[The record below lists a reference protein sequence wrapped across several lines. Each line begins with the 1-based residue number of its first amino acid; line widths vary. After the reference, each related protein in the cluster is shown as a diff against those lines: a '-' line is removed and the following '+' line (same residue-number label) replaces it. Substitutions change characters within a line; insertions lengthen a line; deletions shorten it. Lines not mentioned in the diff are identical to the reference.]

1 MFKPIIRKSSQVL
14 GRSSWRGFATGTEIQ
29 PKQRSWLKTAL
40 VVSLV
45 GGGGYWAYQSR
56 RESKRWA
63 SVEDETNF
71 ASKKKRLV
79 VLGSGWAAVS
89 MLRNIDTDLWD
100 VVCISPRNYFLMT
113 PLLPSVAVGTVET
126 RTVCEPLRELVG
138 PNVHYLQAECTN
150 IDYQNK
156 MITCTSPSTQDRE
169 SPDKKSLLNS
179 SGEKENSDSVS
190 QIILRQDSD
199 PYSGSSS
206 RTVVD
211 STRTRPSFELTYDVL
226 VIAVGAENN
235 TFNTPGVEKHAH
247 FLKEIPDARR
257 IRAAVADAFESAVT
271 PGQTETERARLL
283 HFIVVGGGPA
293 GVEFA
298 AELSDMIQDDLK
310 KYFPRLCKE
319 HARVTVIEA
328 LDHILSTY
336 DLKISEMT
344 EQHFQRENIYMMAR
358 TFVTAVGH
366 QSITVK
372 KRDSPAPEEI
382 PCAMVVWL
390 TGIKPRPLILNFI
403 ESIGSNFQ
411 NNRRALVTD
420 PFMKVKGVEDVFAM
434 GDCATIEQ
442 PRLLRDLQV
451 LFHKADTDQS
461 GGLDLEE
468 FSRFIK
474 ANVSEYPQLEVF
486 VQDAEQVFITS
497 TGGKDSVMT
506 EQQFHDFLQRADTKV
521 RALPATAQVANQQGQ
536 YLATL
541 VNQLGKPNTPDWKRL
556 EPFRYQH
563 LGSLAYIGGEAA
575 VADFTGTTALFLK
588 LFELTP
594 MGGRGTFWLWRSYY
608 LTEMFTIRTRIMLA
622 FDWMRTHLFGR
633 DISRV

>member
-14 GRSSWRGFATGTEIQ
+14 VRRGIATESQ
-29 PKQRSWLKTAL
+29 PVKQRSLWKTAL
-40 VVSLV
+40 VVTLV
-45 GGGGYWAYQSR
+45 ASGGYWAYQTR
-56 RESKRWA
+56 KQSKKWA
-63 SVEDETNF
+63 SVADETDF
-71 ASKKKRLV
+71 APKKKRVV

-89 MLRNIDTDLWD
+89 MLRNIDADLWD
-100 VVCISPRNYFLMT
+100 IVCISPRNYFLMT

-138 PNVHYLQAECTN
+138 PNVHYVQAECTN
-150 IDYQNK
+150 IDYKNK
-156 MITCTSPSTQDRE
+156 MITCTSPSSQDRE
-169 SPDKKSLLNS
+169 STNKLPQKDSNS
-179 SGEKENSDSVS
+179 TSSDSVS

-206 RTVVD
+206 RTVMD
-211 STRTRPSFELTYDVL
+211 STRTRPSFEISYDTL

-257 IRAAVADAFESAVT
+257 IRAAVTDAFESAVT
-271 PGQTETERARLL
+271 PGQTEAERSRLL
-283 HFIVVGGGPA
+283 HFIIVGGGPA

-310 KYFPRLCKE
+310 KYFPRLCKDR
-319 HARVTVIEA
+319 ARVTVIEA

-344 EQHFQRENIYMMAR
+344 EQHFQRENINMMAR

-372 KRDSPAPEEI
+372 KRDAPAPEEI

-390 TGIKPRPLILNFI
+390 TGIKPRPLIMNLI
-403 ESIGSNFQ
+403 ESIGSTFQ
-411 NNRRALVTD
+411 SNRRALVTD
-420 PFMKVKGVEDVFAM
+420 TFMKVKGVEDVFAM

-442 PRLLRDLQV
+442 PKLLHDLQV
-451 LFHKADTDQS
+451 LFRKADTDQS

-468 FSRFIK
+468 FSSFVK
-474 ANVSEYPQLEVF
+474 ANVSDYPQLEVF
-486 VQDAEQVFITS
+486 VQDVEKVFVTS
-497 TGGKDSVMT
+497 TGAKENVMS
-506 EQQFHDFLQRADTKV
+506 EQQFQEFLQRADSKV

-536 YLATL
+536 YLARL
-541 VNQLGKPNTPDWKRL
+541 MNQLGKSESPDSTKL
-556 EPFRYQH
+556 VPFRYQH
-563 LGSLAYIGGEAA
+563 LGSMAYIGGEAA
-575 VADFTGTTALFLK
+575 VADFTGTTAALLK

-608 LTEMFTIRTRIMLA
+608 LTEMFTLRTRIMLA
-622 FDWMRTHLFGR
+622 FDWLRTHLFGR
-633 DISRV
+633 DISRM